1 MNLKN
6 NPAPFPE
13 EEKSLSLIHLLVVA
27 DWAVFG
33 WLAMLLV
40 FRLLVS

>member
-6 NPAPFPE
+6 DPSPLPE
-13 EEKSLSLIHLLVVA
+13 EEKPLSLVSLLVVA

-33 WLAMLLV
+33 LLAMLLV
-40 FRLLVS
+40 FRLLVP